1 MFVFVGISE
10 YFTHSAIGEG
20 VVGHAQ
26 NLRHPHPYGFYMHAV
41 LCGVPLIIVALQ
53 H

>member
-10 YFTHSAIGEG
+10 YFIHSAVGEG

-26 NLRHPHPYGFYMHAV
+26 NLRHLHPYGFYMHAV
-41 LCGVPLIIVALQ
+41 LYGVPLIIVALQ